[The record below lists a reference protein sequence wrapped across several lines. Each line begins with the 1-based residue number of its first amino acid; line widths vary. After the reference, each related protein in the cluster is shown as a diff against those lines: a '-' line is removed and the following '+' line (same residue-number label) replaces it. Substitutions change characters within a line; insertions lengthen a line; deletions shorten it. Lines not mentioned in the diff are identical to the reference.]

1 MFWNAGG
8 LGWCIG
14 KTAYLTTGSHWH
26 RSGLETAEPWQ
37 GEWEKNVRV
46 ECAEDKEE
54 LVDSGEDGDIV
65 VDTEIDG
72 EEKVSWGCLK
82 SP

>member
-1 MFWNAGG
+1 M
-8 LGWCIG
+8 
-14 KTAYLTTGSHWH
+14 
-26 RSGLETAEPWQ
+26 
-37 GEWEKNVRV
+37 RV